1 MAQSLEARL
10 RAANENLD
18 QWYRRKT
25 EDIEEAKK
33 AYRRAGL
40 DAWHIGT
47 KVRQT
52 LVAGAGSQLEA
63 LERAYIGR
71 SVPRGPTAYRTSTNS
86 APARSDVSRAEG
98 STFRAGRTPT
108 SSSQHQP
115 WRNAAF
121 QADTAVRSAA
131 NLLTLG
137 LADKGEAVLE
147 ASLGV
152 RNPGDWRDQY
162 ERAFEAQS
170 ERNANDAKYRP
181 RAQTIGYIG
190 GGLLGMAA
198 GGPIVEGVAARYLA
212 PSAAFVRQAKTTQRL
227 APLGRGLKNSLYWSG
242 VAGAGGAAL
251 SVSGR
256 AALDFAER
264 KASSP
269 GSYAAAASAGAADGM
284 ATMRLGPGAG
294 GAIGGGVYAAT
305 NAALDGRDVSV
316 RDVASSALQGN
327 LIGRGAGAV
336 GTLLSHRLPSM
347 VKGDL
352 GEFLSRW
359 RSKIEGDDIILKQ
372 KYFELPERPFYPRK
386 HKTRVDLVT
395 AKGKRIEAKFG
406 FEPTLSSAQ
415 LRAVDE
421 LQDYV
426 VEHWLPQDAGK
437 LYGGAVSSSNVGQ
450 TDRR

>member
-18 QWYRRKT
+18 HWYRRKT
-25 EDIEEAKK
+25 EDIEEAKE

-47 KVRQT
+47 KVGQS
-52 LVAGAGSQLEA
+52 LVAATGSQLEA
-63 LERAYIGR
+63 LGRAYIGR
-71 SVPRGPTAYRTSTNS
+71 PVPRGPTAYRTSPNS
-86 APARSDVSRAEG
+86 THARSDVSRVEG
-98 STFRAGRTPT
+98 STFRAPRTRT
-108 SSSQHQP
+108 SSSLHLP
-115 WRNAAF
+115 WRNGAR
-121 QADTAVRSAA
+121 QADRAVRSAA

-137 LADKGEAVLE
+137 LADKGEAALE
-147 ASLGV
+147 ASLSVGEA
-152 RNPGDWRDQY
+152 GDWGDRY
-162 ERAFEAQS
+162 KRAFEAQS
-170 ERNANDAKYRP
+170 ARNADDAKYRP

-212 PSAAFVRQAKTTQRL
+212 PSAALVRQAKTTQRL

-251 SVSGR
+251 GVSGR

-269 GSYAAAASAGAADGM
+269 GSYAAAALAGAADGV

-305 NAALDGRDVSV
+305 NASLNDRDVSV
-316 RDVASSALQGN
+316 RDVALSALQGN
-327 LIGRGAGAV
+327 LLGRGAGAV
-336 GTLLSHRLPSM
+336 GTLLSHRLPS
-347 VKGDL
+347 VAKGHF
-352 GEFLSRW
+352 GEFLSRR
-359 RSKIEGDDIILKQ
+359 RSKIEGDDIVVEQ
-372 KYFELPERPFYPRK
+372 RYFELPERPFYPRK

-395 AKGKRIEAKFG
+395 AKGKKIEAKFG

-421 LQDYV
+421 LPNYV
-426 VEHWLPQDAGK
+426 VEHWLPRDAGK
-437 LYGGAVSSSNVGQ
+437 LFGGAVSGSNVSQ
-450 TDRR
+450 MDRR